1 MHCHNF
7 TIFRSLYDK
16 STSIIWNVCDLQY
29 QHAAASAPEPF
40 HIPVPFRQL
49 VTSKTS
55 NTLCT
60 GEQVVTET
68 VPVEGTVSEQGLNFF
83 PEVQTL
89 PFCNLIMFIRLN
101 TCYEN
106 SLGPVL
112 ALTYIKHRPNQIN

>member
-1 MHCHNF
+1 M
-7 TIFRSLYDK
+7 
-16 STSIIWNVCDLQY
+16 
-29 QHAAASAPEPF
+29 
-40 HIPVPFRQL
+40 
-49 VTSKTS
+49 TSKTS

-101 TCYEN
+101 TCYE
-106 SLGPVL
+106 S
-112 ALTYIKHRPNQIN
+112 